1 MTLFYKIVFLINF
14 NLENKFHIIE
24 VSEIC
29 IRKEKRMTSIFDFT
43 ETEYY
48 LVSYRMNLEN
58 EELSEN

>member
-14 NLENKFHIIE
+14 NLENKFHMIE

-48 LVSYRMNLEN
+48 LISYRINLEN

>member
-14 NLENKFHIIE
+14 NLENKFHMIE

-48 LVSYRMNLEN
+48 LISYRINLEN
-58 EELSEN
+58 EGLSEN